1 MILSNTKAFLE
12 ARTEFETTGFYTKA
26 LIGTYQYNEFW
37 KEEVRKCMEGVT
49 IGNITIPGT

>member
-26 LIGTYQYNEFW
+26 IIGT
-37 KEEVRKCMEGVT
+37 
-49 IGNITIPGT
+49 